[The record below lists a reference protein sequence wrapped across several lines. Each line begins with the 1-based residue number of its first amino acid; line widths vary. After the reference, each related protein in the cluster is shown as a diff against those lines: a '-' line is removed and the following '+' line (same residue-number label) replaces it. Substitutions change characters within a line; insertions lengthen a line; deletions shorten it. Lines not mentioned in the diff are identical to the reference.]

1 MRIAITR
8 WKWDKN
14 QKLKEEGDK
23 AIVLKSEKLAILKEK
38 MVKLELDNATLS
50 DENNQLRVFTEEG
63 FEIAKTM
70 KVMSEEK
77 DLLLQQLADQ
87 DAIIS

>member
-1 MRIAITR
+1 M
-8 WKWDKN
+8 
-14 QKLKEEGDK
+14 KLKLEGDSL
-23 AIVLKSEKLAILKEK
+23 IVRKSEHLAILKEK
-38 MVKLELDNATLS
+38 MVNLELENATLS

-77 DLLLQQLADQ
+77 ETLLNQLRDQ
-87 DAIIS
+87 DAIVAKLVQEATEI